1 LLSNCLAQ
9 AQALANG
16 KQAANPNETYP
27 GKRPSN
33 LLILPKLNAFYL
45 GALLALYENRT
56 AALGALWNINSFDQ
70 PGVEL
75 GKVLAKPIEAALRSH
90 ATVSPDGNI
99 DAITAERINFLNS

>member
-16 KQAANPNETYP
+16 KKTDNPNNTYP

-75 GKVLAKPIEAALRSH
+75 GKLLAKPIEAALK
-90 ATVSPDGNI
+90 AGGNVQADNNI
-99 DAITAERINFLNS
+99 DAVTADRINRFNT